1 MLFIGLWHPIVVQG
15 YCPSRSAVAKFRAE
29 AVYVEFMKQW
39 NIGVYFSLRYS
50 LQLYYGLYPYK
61 IGKVLFNNVD
71 CSYNYNYFRFQEIA
85 GALDSALTA
94 NSLVPVKNTHSGEG
108 NSLELTL
115 KQSVTLLESLR
126 SCWRE
131 DILVLSCTDKFLR
144 LSLQLLS
151 RSVILELENFLPVYS
166 AYTLTIDFLFLEI
179 Y

>member
-1 MLFIGLWHPIVVQG
+1 MWTAL
-15 YCPSRSAVAKFRAE
+15 
-29 AVYVEFMKQW
+29 
-39 NIGVYFSLRYS
+39 
-50 LQLYYGLYPYK
+50 
-61 IGKVLFNNVD
+61 
-71 CSYNYNYFRFQEIA
+71 YNYNYFRFQEIA

-94 NSLVPVKNTHSGEG
+94 TSLVRVQNIHSGGG

-151 RSVILELENFLPVYS
+151 RSVILELVNFLPVYS
-166 AYTLTIDFLFLEI
+166 AYTVTIDFLFLEI

>member
-1 MLFIGLWHPIVVQG
+1 MQG

-61 IGKVLFNNVD
+61 MVKVLLNNVD
-71 CSYNYNYFRFQEIA
+71 FSYNYNYFRFQEIA

-94 NSLVPVKNTHSGEG
+94 ASLVPVQNIHSGEG
-108 NSLELTL
+108 ISLKLTL

-151 RSVILELENFLPVYS
+151 RSVILELGNFLPVYS
-166 AYTLTIDFLFLEI
+166 ACMLMIDFLLLKM